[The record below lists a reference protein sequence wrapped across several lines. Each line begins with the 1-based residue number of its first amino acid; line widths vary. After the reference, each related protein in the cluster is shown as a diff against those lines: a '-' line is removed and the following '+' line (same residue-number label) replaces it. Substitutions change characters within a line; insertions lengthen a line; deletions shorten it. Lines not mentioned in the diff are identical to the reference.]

1 MCLDAPETCGDTSS
15 DIIRQDRQ
23 VDKLATARRSVTKIK
38 MMMVRMIGGKKER
51 SENTTLAK
59 MEADTLDTALVNNIK
74 DADNY
79 KPN

>member
-38 MMMVRMIGGKKER
+38 MMMVRMIGEKKREVKIPYWQKWR
-51 SENTTLAK
+51 PTH
-59 MEADTLDTALVNNIK
+59 
-74 DADNY
+74 
-79 KPN
+79 